1 MTNQPIPPFVPP
13 TGDDD
18 DRVIA
23 TDRLLLRDGARGLG
37 CTIITAGEE
46 QHVPE
51 PSGYAAL
58 WSGVIADCLDR
69 VRRGE
74 PAPTTPRDTARA
86 VSLVFEAYEK
96 AATLA

>member
-1 MTNQPIPPFVPP
+1 MDKQCKHP
-13 TGDDD
+13 
-18 DRVIA
+18 RVQIV
-23 TDRLLLRDGARGLG
+23 AREEDA
-37 CTIITAGEE
+37 AGEE

-58 WSGVIADCLDR
+58 WSGVIADGLDR

-74 PAPTTPRDTARA
+74 PPPTTPRDTARA